1 MRDRKIFYIDESA
14 SNPGYFLVRTDITKI
29 PFETTIGSLAVL
41 PFSNSYTEEGEE
53 IVYWRKNWGL
63 RDAVKRVLG
72 MGQEEYVYEIDTPRQ
87 ILNIVEIIFH
97 FKDKVAWKD
106 EGRSIWTYSEIE
118 PILQR
123 DIINL
128 TLMVPFIQANPD
140 VYIEFYDSF

>member
-1 MRDRKIFYIDESA
+1 MGLDNGFIVKSKKRKLSIDDL
-14 SNPGYFLVRTDITKI
+14 PDGIT
-29 PFETTIGSLAVL
+29 L

-106 EGRSIWTYSEIE
+106 EGRSIWSYNEIE

-128 TLMVPFIQANPD
+128 ILMVPFMQANPD

>member
-1 MRDRKIFYIDESA
+1 
-14 SNPGYFLVRTDITKI
+14 
-29 PFETTIGSLAVL
+29 
-41 PFSNSYTEEGEE
+41 
-53 IVYWRKNWGL
+53 
-63 RDAVKRVLG
+63 
-72 MGQEEYVYEIDTPRQ
+72 MGQEEYTYEIDTPRQ